1 VQLIIEFVQLW
12 KTVQQ
17 VNLTP
22 HIQDEIC
29 WKFNES
35 GQFSTSSAYH
45 AQFQGAMSTNFNQ
58 IIWSAWAPPKCKFF
72 RWLAVQDKI
81 WMTDRLSARG

>member
-12 KTVQQ
+12 KIVQQ

-29 WKFNES
+29 WEFNES
-35 GQFSTSSAYH
+35 GQFSTNSAYH
-45 AQFQGAMSTNFNQ
+45 AQFQRGNEHQLQPDHLVGLGTTKMQ
-58 IIWSAWAPPKCKFF
+58 I
-72 RWLAVQDKI
+72 L
-81 WMTDRLSARG
+81 